1 MIADAVGPLSRPF
14 LIGRLPD
21 NGTHVTVE
29 ATAEERVRLA
39 ADLGLP
45 ALPALV
51 ARLHVKPTRRGV
63 RVTGRVVATL
73 VQTCV
78 VSLDDFESTLD
89 EEVAVEFAEADPRA
103 AAASRES
110 DDEDEDPPDEI
121 VDGRIDLGA
130 IAAEFLALGIDPHPR
145 KPGSVFEGAGGDD
158 MPSPFAALAA
168 LKDPGE

>member
-21 NGTHVTVE
+21 SGTHVVID
-29 ATAEERVRLA
+29 ATAEERARLA
-39 ADLGLP
+39 ADLGLY
-45 ALPALV
+45 ALTALT

-63 RVTGRVVATL
+63 QVTGRVVAAL

-78 VSLDDFESTLD
+78 VSLDEFESTLD
-89 EEVAVEFAEADPRA
+89 EEVAVEFAEADARA
-103 AAASRES
+103 TAASPRS

-130 IAAEFLALGIDPHPR
+130 ITAEFVALGIDPHPR
-145 KPGSVFEGAGGDD
+145 KPGSVFEEAGGDD
-158 MPSPFAALAA
+158 LPSPFAALAA
-168 LKDPGE
+168 LKDRAD